1 MNNSI
6 NSGSIDTLKKGDTL
20 LVNAR
25 KVNGGKIQLEFA
37 EIIKASN
44 TGVNVLALLNKS
56 DDRFTSGARRC
67 WMSVEVVDAEELMG
81 INLGNDQ
88 AWYTNAKQQE
98 ILDLNIINPII
109 QETRMR
115 VLITESTEP
124 TEYQSDNWETQAK
137 RRGKDGDYITHQG
150 NYIFT
155 VSTIILTNEM
165 PDNVHTF
172 LEADTTSLKTKV
184 NTFESNEMELM

>member
-1 MNNSI
+1 MANQI
-6 NSGSIDTLKKGDTL
+6 NSGSLDTLKKGDTL

-37 EIIKASN
+37 EIIKANS

-67 WMSVEVVDAEELMG
+67 WMSVEVVDAEELLS

-98 ILDLNIINPII
+98 ILDLNVLNPMMH
-109 QETRMR
+109 ETRMR

-124 TEYQSDNWETQAK
+124 TEYQQDNWETQAK
-137 RRGKDGDYITHQG
+137 RRGKDGDYITHNG
-150 NYIFT
+150 DYIFT
-155 VSTIILTNEM
+155 QSTIILTNGVTDEA
-165 PDNVHTF
+165 HTF
-172 LEADTTSLKTKV
+172 LEPDSTSLKTKV
-184 NTFESNEMELM
+184 VAFESDDMELM